1 MNTVLIETQYLP
13 PISYFTA
20 LQNTT
25 CVILEKHENFVKQSY
40 RNRCFINATHGKE
53 MLTIPLTGKH
63 GNVVITSVRIDY
75 TQKWLNN
82 HWRSIQSAYGK
93 APFFEYYAEDLHE
106 LLFRKFEFI
115 YDLNYHLLSLC
126 LKWLKK
132 NIDIKES
139 MSFEQNPEKGV
150 IDLRN
155 AINAK
160 NYETS
165 NKYYHSVTYY
175 QVFGNKFVN
184 NLSILDLIFCT
195 GPQAN
200 QIVQASTPV
209 IEQI

>member
-1 MNTVLIETQYLP
+1 MRAVLIETQYLP
-13 PISYFTA
+13 PLSYFAA
-20 LQNTT
+20 LQNFD
-25 CVILEKHENFVKQSY
+25 CIVLERHENFVKQSY
-40 RNRCFINATHGKE
+40 RNRCFINTTHGKE
-53 MLTIPLTGKH
+53 MLTVPLTLKSGK
-63 GNVVITSVRIDY
+63 VRITDVRIDH

-93 APFFEYYAEDLHE
+93 APFYEHYAGDLHQI
-106 LLFRKFEFI
+106 LYRKFDFI

-132 NIDIKES
+132 NVEIKES
-139 MSFEQNPEKGV
+139 MSFEQVPQKGL

-165 NKYYHSVTYY
+165 NKYYQSVPYY

-184 NLSILDLIFCT
+184 NLSLIDLIFCT

-200 QIVQASTPV
+200 QLVQDSSLP